1 MRKSL
6 FLILL
11 SCVFALAN
19 SLSEIKQGRV
29 VRIAVYENEPP
40 FSRVTD
46 GGFEGFDVEL
56 ANAIGGKILGASGG
70 RIELI
75 PVSAQARFPSIQN
88 NQADILIAAASIT
101 EERKKNYEFS
111 MPYLSVNSGVL
122 TRKSDNIKKIA
133 DLQGKKVGVIRGS
146 TGETYMLKD
155 GGYNL
160 AYCKNSSDCYRRLKS
175 GEIDGACDDNLF
187 VMVYPVADSSVEV
200 NIKSLGENVFL
211 GIAMQRGNAELVEA
225 VNQALISL
233 SKEGFF
239 KKAYN
244 NTFEPFY
251 KGTVD
256 KKYFL
261 LDDIYSFF

>member
-146 TGETYMLKD
+146 TGEAYMLKD

-200 NIKSLGENVFL
+200 NIKSLGENEFL
-211 GIAMQRGNAELVEA
+211 GIAMQRDNAEVVEA
-225 VNQALISL
+225 VNQAIIWL

-256 KKYFL
+256 RKYFL